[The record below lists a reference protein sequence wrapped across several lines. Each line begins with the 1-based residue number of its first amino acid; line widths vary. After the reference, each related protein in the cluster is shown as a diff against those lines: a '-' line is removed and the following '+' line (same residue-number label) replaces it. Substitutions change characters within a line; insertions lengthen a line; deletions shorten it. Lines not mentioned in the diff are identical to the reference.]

1 MEKKIISYQVV
12 ESASLRFLQKDVKDF
27 ISEGWQPIGGLVLS
41 NEQDTTTYCQAMVQ
55 YEHQL

>member
-41 NEQDTTTYCQAMVQ
+41 NAEGTTTYCQAMVQ
-55 YEHQL
+55 YELQ